1 MQPEPLI
8 TIRSRT
14 ACLPEPNI
22 DTDQIIPARYLT
34 VTDRGGL
41 GETCFRDWRFD
52 KAGEPTGHALNSL
65 DARSHAI
72 LVAGDNFG
80 CGSSR
85 EHAPWALLDFGFRAI
100 VTSTAADIFKSNA
113 AKNGLLVA
121 EIDAQSH
128 QALLSSPGEVVEID
142 LEASVVKSN
151 GVEAGFQL
159 DPFVRT
165 CLMQGVDP
173 LGYIL
178 QQSEAIQSFEARAST

>member
-1 MQPEPLI
+1 MRPEPLI
-8 TIRSRT
+8 TINSRT
-14 ACLPEPNI
+14 FCLTEPNI

-34 VTDRGGL
+34 VTDRSGL
-41 GETCFRDWRFD
+41 GEACFRDWRFD
-52 KAGEPTGHALNSL
+52 RSGQPTDHPLNAV
-65 DARSHAI
+65 DTARTAI

-85 EHAPWALLDFGFRAI
+85 EHAPWALLDFGVRAV

-121 EIDAQSH
+121 EINAQAH
-128 QALLSSPGEVVEID
+128 QALLSRPGAQVTIG
-142 LEASVVKSN
+142 LEDCTLRAD
-151 GVEAGFQL
+151 GIEAEFTL
-159 DPFVRT
+159 DPFART

-178 QQSEAIQSFEARAST
+178 QQNDQIQSFETRQGA